1 MKKVFFILFYMF
13 LLNISTIV
21 KADIK
26 INFPYS
32 FTQNKIINKEV
43 DKKIF
48 NIVKKIKKNYQVYV
62 FDNPLLE
69 MDINLNNESKK
80 LDFYSHDYLVNYVMK
95 VSDKNNKCRLELG
108 YINNNLY
115 SVSMFF
121 ERIGNELTK
130 QKMINNIFNSVGFNI
145 KYTDLPKQNS
155 HIGSIIHSYIAYTKN
170 IDNGYYEVKLLGL
183 TQLMAKSPNFEVIQ
197 KDLEKI
203 IKKKIDKKDFIQAT
217 FIINNVISK
226 DKILYNKYFFSKK
239 GILNKINHGYFKL
252 VFNNKNKT
260 ELNRELIISVPFD
273 NSKNIIAYRVE
284 NINSQSLIKNDIIKK
299 DIKSIFGKIKKIDF
313 NKKEIIL
320 SSNIKLKIDII
331 KNRKYEYIS
340 IYES

>member
-1 MKKVFFILFYMF
+1 M
-13 LLNISTIV
+13 
-21 KADIK
+21 
-26 INFPYS
+26 
-32 FTQNKIINKEV
+32 
-43 DKKIF
+43 
-48 NIVKKIKKNYQVYV
+48 VKKINKK
-62 FDNPLLE
+62 FLSSIGKL
-69 MDINLNNESKK
+69 IES
-80 LDFYSHDYLVNYVMK
+80 
-95 VSDKNNKCRLELG
+95 
-108 YINNNLY
+108 
-115 SVSMFF
+115 
-121 ERIGNELTK
+121 
-130 QKMINNIFNSVGFNI
+130 
-145 KYTDLPKQNS
+145 
-155 HIGSIIHSYIAYTKN
+155 GS
-170 IDNGYYEVKLLGL
+170 
-183 TQLMAKSPNFEVIQ
+183 
-197 KDLEKI
+197 
-203 IKKKIDKKDFIQAT
+203 IDKKDFIQAT